1 MPRILLIDDDAALRG
16 VVRRALERAGHEV
29 AEAADAAS
37 GLRLQEQAP
46 ADLVVT
52 DIYMPGED
60 GMQAIR
66 RLRKS
71 SPGLQ
76 ILAMSGGML
85 AGPVDLSE
93 HALVL
98 GANAVLAKPFELAT
112 LLAAVRRL
120 LATSDGEQR

>member
-29 AEAADAAS
+29 VDANDAAS

-46 ADLVVT
+46 ADLVIT

-60 GMQAIR
+60 GIQAIR

-71 SPGLQ
+71 SPGLK

-85 AGPVDLSE
+85 AGPADLRE

-112 LLAAVRRL
+112 LVAEVARL
-120 LATSDGEQR
+120 LAGTEGERP